1 MPGRLF
7 VMTSECYACSK
18 SDLLDLPVR
27 ERVWVK
33 PGWRVA
39 HDFNTSL
46 PGWLILV
53 PTRHVESLDEFTSE
67 EAETMGLLLRQASV
81 ALKNVTGCRKTYVMM
96 FAEKAGFTHVHFHVV
111 PRMDDFPDD
120 RVGPGV
126 FAYLRETPLSEHRRD
141 ELAAEIMSS
150 WPSD

>member
-1 MPGRLF
+1 M
-7 VMTSECYACSK
+7 MTSECYACSQ
-18 SDLLDLPVR
+18 SALLHLPIR
-27 ERVWVK
+27 EQIWAM

-53 PTRHVESLDEFTSE
+53 PTRHIESLDELTAE
-67 EAETMGLLLRQASV
+67 ESRTMGLLLRQASV

-96 FAEKAGFTHVHFHVV
+96 FAEKVGFTHVHFHVV
-111 PRMDDFPDD
+111 PRMDDFPHD

-126 FAYLRETPLSEHRRD
+126 FSYLRETPLSEHRRD
-141 ELAAEIMSS
+141 ELAAEIQSS